1 MSDEVACGNATPAA
15 EIPVVILCG
24 GMGTRLREATGESL
38 PKPMVDIGGR
48 PVLWHIM
55 KTYAHF
61 GHRRFVLCLGY
72 KGDVIKNYFLQY
84 RLQSSDFTLR
94 LSNDGPPVLHS
105 TDVAEDWEVTFVDT
119 GLTTATAG
127 RLHRVAQHL
136 DAERFML
143 TYGDGVG
150 DIDLAALLAAHLKA
164 GRLAT
169 VTAVRPSSRYGEMD
183 IDLTAGTVRA
193 FREKPTDTSG
203 WINGGYFVF
212 EREVL
217 TRYLDGD
224 PGVML
229 ETGPLQGLTA
239 DAQLSLHCHDGF
251 WVGMDTYRDWTELNG
266 LWDRGAAP
274 WRVWDET

>member
-1 MSDEVACGNATPAA
+1 MSEAA
-15 EIPVVILCG
+15 DVPVVVLCG
-24 GMGTRLREATGESL
+24 GMGTRLREATGERL
-38 PKPMVDIGGR
+38 PKPMVDIGGK

-55 KTYAHF
+55 KTYAYY

-84 RLQSSDFTLR
+84 RLQASDFTLH
-94 LSNDGPPVLHS
+94 LSADGPPVVHS
-105 TDVAEDWEVTFVDT
+105 AEVTEDWEITFVDT
-119 GLTTATAG
+119 GLTTATAA
-127 RLHRVAQHL
+127 RLARVSQHL

-150 DIDLAALLAAHLKA
+150 DVRVDDLLRAHVAA

-183 IDLTAGTVRA
+183 IDLSRGTVLA
-193 FREKPTDTSG
+193 FREKPTETSG
-203 WINGGYFVF
+203 WINGGYFVL

-217 TRYLDGD
+217 DRYVEDRPD
-224 PGVML
+224 VML
-229 ETGPLQGLTA
+229 ETGPLQGLTR
-239 DAQLSLHCHDGF
+239 DGQLSLYLHEGF

-266 LWDRGAAP
+266 LWDRGEAP
-274 WRVWDET
+274 WRVWDRSGTL